1 MENQDDIGK
10 TALFKD
16 LSDEKYE
23 LFLKLLSFENN
34 EFLEVLSKMTDKNT
48 LLKLLDVFSGE
59 YIRFPNRKSVIWVLE
74 KVNIYTYLKNK
85 NFSDE
90 SYYTVSKE
98 YDRTIYEIK
107 KIVNV
112 IEKNLNK
119 WGSFYIFK
127 WGIIWIQ

>member
-59 YIRFPNRKSVIWVLE
+59 YIRFPNRKRIIWVLE

-90 SYYTVSKE
+90 AYYTVSKE